1 LGRNA
6 KGICDTIEEGK
17 HGRDVHCLGNLFLFP
32 TDLSELLHVLRRGFV
47 SSFRDQLYILQKGA
61 LGVTETGFIKLTL
74 EDCFYALICGS
85 LNTQEVSVTVQSIWA
100 TIQERDVAGNH
111 LFMPPRQM
119 TFRKMNR
126 V

>member
-1 LGRNA
+1 MGRNT
-6 KGICDTIEEGK
+6 KGICDTIEEGE

-32 TDLSELLHVLRRGFV
+32 TDLSELLHVLGCGFV
-47 SSFRDQLYILQKGA
+47 SSFRDQLYIFQKCA
-61 LGVTETGFIKLTL
+61 LTRTETSLVKIALK
-74 EDCFYALICGS
+74 DCFYALICGS

-111 LFMPPRQM
+111 LFVPPRQVS
-119 TFRKMNR
+119 FRKMDC